1 MKYAIAILLALSV
14 SACGKDDRHPWE
26 IQDDA
31 DQASCEDRG
40 GTFWNFQ
47 GGQCDLT
54 GSMCLECLNDG
65 EMLLDGVEPSDDQCT
80 QDMLRAM
87 CK

>member
-1 MKYAIAILLALSV
+1 MKYAIAILLHIALTG
-14 SACGKDDRHPWE
+14 CGQDTRTEWE
-26 IQDDA
+26 IQDNA
-31 DQASCEDRG
+31 DEAACVDRG
-40 GTFWNFQ
+40 GVFWVFQ

-65 EMLLDGVEPSDDQCT
+65 EMLLDGVEPPDDQCT